1 MSSKRVSSSS
11 HLMILLINVFCL
23 ALAWDV
29 SDGVV
34 SWRGIFELHQAQLV
48 VFAFV
53 LFTVTFDLIYVRAFF
68 R

>member
-1 MSSKRVSSSS
+1 MSSRRVSPSS
-11 HLMILLINVFCL
+11 HLIILLINAVCL

-29 SDGVV
+29 SDGVI
-34 SWRGIFELHQAQLV
+34 SWRGIFQLHQAQLV

-53 LFTVTFDLIYVRAFF
+53 LFTVTCDLIYVRTFF